1 MSRNAVLNHTIVV
14 DRGVAARRTHAA
26 ANRPSCVSLQSANH
40 GCFSPSLQLIFEFPG
55 QRDVWEVCSMGSD
68 STHRGDSMV
77 RGDVASSTSLRGE
90 RAERGL
96 RILTPC
102 GDDESILFFFFFL
115 DFTAFLGFL
124 A

>member
-1 MSRNAVLNHTIVV
+1 
-14 DRGVAARRTHAA
+14 
-26 ANRPSCVSLQSANH
+26 
-40 GCFSPSLQLIFEFPG
+40 
-55 QRDVWEVCSMGSD
+55 MGSD
-68 STHRGDSMV
+68 STHRGDIMV

-96 RILTPC
+96 RIVTPC